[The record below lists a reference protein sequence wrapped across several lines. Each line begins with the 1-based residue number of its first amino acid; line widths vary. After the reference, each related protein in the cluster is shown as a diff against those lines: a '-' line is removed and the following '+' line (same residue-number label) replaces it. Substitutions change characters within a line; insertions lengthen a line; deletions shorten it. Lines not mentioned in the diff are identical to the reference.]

1 MAQKR
6 MFDKAIT
13 NSDNF
18 LELTDACQN
27 LYFHLSM
34 NADDDGFV
42 DNWKS
47 ILRMTNH
54 KFSDMQ
60 ELAKASFII
69 PFESGVIVIRHWRM
83 NNYLRNDRYKETTH
97 KFEKSLLKLGQNEEY
112 LLDGEVFGIPMVDTD
127 KNSIVENNIDN
138 NIYSVEFEEL
148 WKQYPKKVGKQDAL
162 KHYTNARK
170 SGTTFE
176 EVQEGL
182 KKYLEY
188 CGNTKWYSPKDGSTW
203 FHKKSWNDVF
213 EQTTSLKQETEEEW
227 SERMEREI
235 KEMGI

>member
-13 NSDNF
+13 NSDTF

-54 KFSDMQ
+54 KPSDMQ

-83 NNYLRNDRYKETTH
+83 NNYLRVDRYKETTH
-97 KFEKSLLKLGQNEEY
+97 KFEKSLLKLGENEEY
-112 LLDGEVFGIPMVDTD
+112 LLDNEVFGIPMVNPD
-127 KNSIVENNIDN
+127 KNSIEENSIDN

-148 WKQYPKKVGKQDAL
+148 WKLYPKKIGKQDAL

-170 SGTTFE
+170 KGTTFE
-176 EVQEGL
+176 EVKEGL
-182 KKYLEY
+182 NKYLQY
-188 CGNTKWYSPKDGSTW
+188 CEKTKWYSPKDGSTW
-203 FHKKSWNDVF
+203 FHKKSWNDVY
-213 EQTTSLKQETEEEW
+213 EEEQKQQK
-227 SERMEREI
+227 ETDEEYNARMEKMFGGEN
-235 KEMGI
+235 